1 MHSEFWLG
9 DLTEGEELKDLGTDR
24 RIILKWISKKWDRGI
39 DWSDLAQDRN
49 RWRALVHAVMS
60 LQFP

>member
-1 MHSEFWLG
+1 LG
-9 DLTEGEELKDLGTDR
+9 DLTEGEQLKDLGTDR

-60 LQFP
+60 LRLP

>member
-1 MHSEFWLG
+1 LG
-9 DLTEGEELKDLGTDR
+9 DLTEGEQLKDLGTDR

-39 DWSDLAQDRN
+39 DWSDLAQERN